1 MYAALT
7 WGHNFPGEDPK
18 ESIVS
23 HALIICIFLIVVIG
37 EAIAVH
43 SYDSLTTESTE
54 PDPSLGEE
62 IFGTVL
68 FAGFFSLYEGL
79 KWHMLPAAVYAKHLE
94 GTLSGVLVIAF
105 LIILWADGIFDRRR
119 R

>member
-1 MYAALT
+1 MYVALT

-23 HALIICIFLIVVIG
+23 HALVICIFLIVVIG
-37 EAIAVH
+37 EAIAMH

-68 FAGFFSLYEGL
+68 VVGFWSLYEGL
-79 KWHMLPAAVYAKHLE
+79 KWHMLPAVVYSKHLE
-94 GTLSGVLVIAF
+94 GTLFAVLCAAF
-105 LIILWADGIFDRRR
+105 LIILWAWGIFDRRQR
-119 R
+119 